1 MNTHLIAFIKT
12 KVYIKSILLLL
23 LIFSIKI
30 STAQPGTEQGLP
42 FITNYTAK
50 MYNGSAANWN
60 IIQDN
65 NGMMYFGQS
74 GNNSN
79 LLQYDGVNWKKIP
92 APLSSVISR
101 CTAKDADGTIY
112 FGGTSD
118 FGYLDRDSIGEA
130 SEHSLLQYVPK
141 DKRVF
146 FDVWS
151 VQITNEG
158 IYFQSRE
165 RLFRLTKTHS
175 GDSTTWTVKTWEP
188 STHFMYSFYLDH
200 VLYVHEQSVGLLKM
214 ENDSLVL
221 IPGSEFLGKD
231 RMQVMLPYN
240 ADGSQK
246 NGSSQREYLA
256 GTFTHGMYIFDG
268 KNFRPFKTD
277 IDSLVRKFDL
287 YKGIIFNGNYVLS
300 TLGSG
305 LVIINPEGKKIQE
318 INMSSAGLPSNVIY
332 SIYSDSKGD
341 LWLGLDNGISK
352 IDLNSP
358 FTVFN
363 AQKGITAAPLS
374 IARLPDGTLYLGTN
388 NGLFKFNRSV
398 SRFEIVNDIP
408 RSQVFRLLVD
418 GNSLLVCNNGLYMIK
433 NGKVM
438 LVQASVSNNLYV
450 DALAISKKY
459 PNLLYAGTSF
469 GIALFIRDSSKPTGW
484 KYLDYLPGL
493 KDEIRFFAERED
505 GLMWATPLTGVPYLI
520 SLSVDK
526 NGNPDISKTKI
537 ENFKTKVG
545 RLRLYGNIFTLNHTI
560 YFSSDSSTDIFNKK
574 ENRFEEASFNH
585 LLNFT
590 AREDST
596 GKIWLATGINK
607 DSTKFFIATP
617 QPGGGYQLD
626 STSLL
631 PVLNQA
637 PFDLYPDKNGIV
649 WFLTTDGIVRYD
661 QNIKRNADQTY
672 KTLIRNIT
680 AGKKNIDPYEIAG
693 KKIPEIKF
701 NDNSLRFEYAAPFY
715 EQEDKIEY
723 QTWLEGFEKTW
734 SDFGKNTYKEYTN
747 LSPGK
752 YIFHVRAK
760 NLYHKIS
767 EEAVYSFTILAP
779 WYSTWWAYLIYGLA
793 GVLLIYLYIKWR
805 TRELEAKHRE
815 LEKTIKERTGQL
827 SARVEELAVINNVQ
841 EGLVSKM
848 DMQSIYDLV
857 GNKIRDSFNAQAVL
871 IGSFDENAGFEH
883 FNYAIEDGKRFY
895 PAARPLDKLRKLL
908 IETKQKIII
917 KNKEEAFKWFGN
929 TSLKDTKPIKSA
941 VFVPLLIGDKVK
953 RYISLQNVDREN
965 AFSDSDIRLLET
977 LANSMSVALENA
989 RLFDETT
996 RLLKETEQ
1004 RSAELGVINSV
1015 QGGLAKEMD
1024 MQGIY
1029 NLVGDR
1035 IQKLFNTQVA
1045 IIASFDLEN
1054 QLEQFNYHFEKGE
1067 ISSPEPRH
1075 FDMIR
1080 KRLIETGQNILI
1092 NRDVPKAVAEFGM
1105 RVVPGT
1111 EMPKSILFMPLKTGD
1126 KVYGYVSLQNI
1137 DNENAFSPSDVR
1149 LLETLSNS
1157 MSVALENARL
1167 FDETTRLL
1175 KETEQRTS
1183 ELAVINS
1190 VQEGLVAQ
1198 MDIQSIYDLVGEKI
1212 RNIFSA
1218 QIIDI
1223 VTYNKKKNLI
1233 EDRYAFEKGDRTL
1246 LGAREPL
1253 GFRKH
1258 VIETR
1263 QVFLVNE
1270 KLDQLSKEYES
1281 YVTIGEQP
1289 KSAVFVPM
1297 ITAGE
1302 VTGIISLQ
1310 NLDHEHAFSDSSV
1323 NLLTTLANSMSV
1335 ALKSASLFD
1344 ETNRLLKETE
1354 QRNAELAVIN
1364 SVQESLVAK
1373 LDMAGIYELVGEKI
1387 RQIFGAQVIDIVTY
1401 DPVKNV
1407 IADQYAYEKGDR
1419 TLLGEREPKG
1429 FRKHVIKTG
1438 TLLLHNENVLRAMRE
1453 FDNEVLI
1460 GDAPKSQIYV
1470 PMIADAKVK
1479 GIISLQNLDHEH
1491 AFSNSDV
1498 SLLTTLAN
1506 SMSVAL
1512 ESARL
1517 FDETNRLLKE
1527 TEQRTSELAV
1537 INSVQEG
1544 LVAQMD
1550 MQAIYDLVGEKIRD
1564 IFNAQIIDI
1573 VTYDKNKNLI
1583 EDKYSYEKGDR
1594 TLLGPRPPLGFRK
1607 HVIESPHVFLIN
1619 EKMNEKSREYDSYV
1633 TIGDLPKSALFVPM
1647 MTGSEITGIISLQNL
1662 DHEFAFSDSDMN
1674 LLTTLANSMSVALKS
1689 AGLFDET
1696 NLLLK
1701 ETEQRNA
1708 ELAVINSVQES
1719 LVGGMNM
1726 GGIYELV
1733 GEKIR
1738 EIFNAQVIDIV
1749 TFDAN
1754 RNVIADKYSYEKGD
1768 RTLVGERKP
1777 TGFRKH
1783 VIQTGV
1789 LLVHNEDV
1797 AEAMKEYGNEII
1809 IGETP
1814 KSQIY
1819 VPMLADGRVKGVISL
1834 QNLDHENAF
1843 SESDVSLLTTL
1854 TNSMSV
1860 ALESARLFDE
1870 TARLLKETE
1879 QRNAELAVITS
1890 VQESLVAKMDVEAIY
1905 HLVGE
1910 KIREVFNA
1918 QVIDITTYDSATNLI
1933 EDKYAYE
1940 KGDRTLVPKREP
1952 YGFRKHVIDSGQ
1964 MLVINKDMYKYRLM
1978 YDNSIVVGQA
1988 AKSLVMAPLMAGGKV
2003 NGVISLQNLDRE
2015 NAFSDSEISLL
2026 STLVNSMSVALKSA
2040 RLFDETTHLLKETEQ
2055 RTAEL
2060 GVINSVQDGLA
2071 NELNM
2076 QAIYNMVG
2084 DRIQKI
2090 FNAQAVLIAGFD
2102 LRGKTEHF
2110 NYAYENGEKIKIDTR
2125 PINKL
2130 REILIGKKHTIHIR
2144 TEKEAVDDYKLAAI
2158 DKTKMPKSLLFVPLL
2173 TGNEIRGYVSIQN
2186 IDVENA
2192 FSNSDVRLL
2201 ETLANS
2207 MSVALENARL
2217 FDETNRLLKETEE
2230 RTAELGVINSVQ
2242 DGLSREL
2249 DPQLIYN
2256 LVGDRLCELFP
2267 ETQTLVI
2274 RSFNHKTGFEHFQ
2287 YTIEKGIKLTVN
2299 PQPFIWANKQLIQS
2313 KKPIHINENYVET
2326 AKRFGGTGVTT
2337 GKPPKS
2343 AVFVPMIVGDVV
2355 TGSISLQNVDRE
2367 NAFSVSNLRLLT
2379 TLTNSMSVALENA
2392 RLFNETTHLLSDAKQ
2407 RASELTTVN
2416 NISKALASQ
2425 LNPNELIQFVGD
2437 QLRDLFKANI
2447 AYLALLNKKT
2457 KMIHFPYQF
2466 GEIMPSR
2473 KIGDGLTSKIIMT
2486 GEPLL
2491 INKDLSMKHEE
2502 MGISQMGIPAS
2513 SYIGVPI
2520 PDGDE
2525 FIGVLSVQSTE
2536 QENRFD
2542 ENDQRLLTT
2551 IASSVGVAL
2560 RNAQLFED
2568 VEQAKMEAEKASK
2581 IAEKANEA
2589 KSAFLSTV
2597 SHELRTPL
2605 TSVLGFAKI
2614 INKRL
2619 NDKIFPTLN
2628 QNDGKTG
2635 KTVNQ
2640 INENLQVVISEGERL
2655 THLIND
2661 VLDLAK
2667 IEAGRMEWNQE
2678 KVSLAEVTER
2688 AIAATTSLFE
2698 QKDIKLN
2705 KKIDPNVPDITG
2717 DPDKLIQVVI
2727 NLFSNAVKFTEKG
2740 NVTCSVIQKNNEV
2753 IVSVTDT
2760 GIGIAPEDYGAV
2772 FEQFKQVGGD
2782 TLTDKPKGTGLG
2794 LPICKEI
2801 VEHHGG
2807 RIWVESKVGKGS
2819 IFSFAIPFIPS
2830 ENKNIKKDKPIHLNE
2845 LVKQLKE
2852 QMVFS
2857 KLNIEGK
2864 NSTILVV
2871 DDDDSIRSLLE
2882 QELSE
2887 AGYLIEQ
2894 ATNGKAA
2901 LDCIRKN
2908 RPDLIILDVMMP
2920 EMNGFDVA
2928 AILKNDPQTMDIPI
2942 IILSII
2948 QDKARG
2954 FRIGVDRY
2962 LTKPIDTAQL
2972 FTEVGNLLEQGKSK
2986 KKVMVVDQDSEA
2998 VKTLTDVL
3006 QTKGYQVVE
3015 SDGKELV
3022 KNAIANQPDI
3032 IILNSILSG
3041 NQEIVKTL
3049 RFEKGLE
3056 NVLFFIY
3063 Q

>member
-1 MNTHLIAFIKT
+1 MSRHYSTGT
-12 KVYIKSILLLL
+12 KINFQCKGWLFSFFLFLL
-23 LIFSIKI
+23 S
-30 STAQPGTEQGLP
+30 SAMAQPGKEAELP
-42 FITNYTAK
+42 
-50 MYNGSAANWN
+50 AN
-60 IIQDN
+60 
-65 NGMMYFGQS
+65 
-74 GNNSN
+74 
-79 LLQYDGVNWKKIP
+79 P
-92 APLSSVISR
+92 
-101 CTAKDADGTIY
+101 
-112 FGGTSD
+112 
-118 FGYLDRDSIGEA
+118 
-130 SEHSLLQYVPK
+130 
-141 DKRVF
+141 
-146 FDVWS
+146 
-151 VQITNEG
+151 
-158 IYFQSRE
+158 
-165 RLFRLTKTHS
+165 
-175 GDSTTWTVKTWEP
+175 
-188 STHFMYSFYLDH
+188 
-200 VLYVHEQSVGLLKM
+200 
-214 ENDSLVL
+214 
-221 IPGSEFLGKD
+221 
-231 RMQVMLPYN
+231 
-240 ADGSQK
+240 
-246 NGSSQREYLA
+246 
-256 GTFTHGMYIFDG
+256 
-268 KNFRPFKTD
+268 
-277 IDSLVRKFDL
+277 
-287 YKGIIFNGNYVLS
+287 
-300 TLGSG
+300 
-305 LVIINPEGKKIQE
+305 
-318 INMSSAGLPSNVIY
+318 
-332 SIYSDSKGD
+332 
-341 LWLGLDNGISK
+341 
-352 IDLNSP
+352 
-358 FTVFN
+358 
-363 AQKGITAAPLS
+363 
-374 IARLPDGTLYLGTN
+374 
-388 NGLFKFNRSV
+388 
-398 SRFEIVNDIP
+398 
-408 RSQVFRLLVD
+408 
-418 GNSLLVCNNGLYMIK
+418 
-433 NGKVM
+433 
-438 LVQASVSNNLYV
+438 VSNG
-450 DALAISKKY
+450 A
-459 PNLLYAGTSF
+459 
-469 GIALFIRDSSKPTGW
+469 
-484 KYLDYLPGL
+484 
-493 KDEIRFFAERED
+493 
-505 GLMWATPLTGVPYLI
+505 
-520 SLSVDK
+520 
-526 NGNPDISKTKI
+526 
-537 ENFKTKVG
+537 
-545 RLRLYGNIFTLNHTI
+545 
-560 YFSSDSSTDIFNKK
+560 
-574 ENRFEEASFNH
+574 
-585 LLNFT
+585 
-590 AREDST
+590 
-596 GKIWLATGINK
+596 
-607 DSTKFFIATP
+607 
-617 QPGGGYQLD
+617 
-626 STSLL
+626 
-631 PVLNQA
+631 
-637 PFDLYPDKNGIV
+637 
-649 WFLTTDGIVRYD
+649 
-661 QNIKRNADQTY
+661 
-672 KTLIRNIT
+672 
-680 AGKKNIDPYEIAG
+680 
-693 KKIPEIKF
+693 
-701 NDNSLRFEYAAPFY
+701 
-715 EQEDKIEY
+715 
-723 QTWLEGFEKTW
+723 
-734 SDFGKNTYKEYTN
+734 
-747 LSPGK
+747 
-752 YIFHVRAK
+752 
-760 NLYHKIS
+760 
-767 EEAVYSFTILAP
+767 
-779 WYSTWWAYLIYGLA
+779 WWIYGLLA
-793 GVLLIYLYIKWR
+793 LGAFLIIYVLVKWR
-805 TRELEAKHRE
+805 TRQLQSKNNK
-815 LEKTIKERTGQL
+815 LEKIIGERTAEL
-827 SARVEELAVINNVQ
+827 NDRVEELAVINYVQ
-841 EGLVSKM
+841 EGLASKL
-848 DMQSIYDLV
+848 DMQSIYDMV
-857 GNKIRDSFNAQAVL
+857 GNKIRDVFDAQVVL
-871 IGSFDENAGFEH
+871 IGSFDDSNGLEH
-883 FNYAIEDGKRFY
+883 FNYTIENGKRFY
-895 PAARPLDKLRKLL
+895 PDSRTLDQLRKKL
-908 IETKQKIII
+908 IETKQKIVI
-917 KNKEEAFKWFGN
+917 KNKEESFKWFGN
-929 TSLKDTKPIKSA
+929 KAIGDTKPILSG
-941 VFVPLLIGDKVK
+941 VFVPLIIGDKVK
-953 RYISLQNVDREN
+953 RYVSLQNVDREN
-965 AFSDSDIRLLET
+965 AFSVADIRLLET

-996 RLLKETEQ
+996 RLLK
-1004 RSAELGVINSV
+1004 V
-1015 QGGLAKEMD
+1015 
-1024 MQGIY
+1024 
-1029 NLVGDR
+1029 
-1035 IQKLFNTQVA
+1035 
-1045 IIASFDLEN
+1045 
-1054 QLEQFNYHFEKGE
+1054 
-1067 ISSPEPRH
+1067 
-1075 FDMIR
+1075 
-1080 KRLIETGQNILI
+1080 
-1092 NRDVPKAVAEFGM
+1092 
-1105 RVVPGT
+1105 
-1111 EMPKSILFMPLKTGD
+1111 
-1126 KVYGYVSLQNI
+1126 
-1137 DNENAFSPSDVR
+1137 
-1149 LLETLSNS
+1149 
-1157 MSVALENARL
+1157 
-1167 FDETTRLL
+1167 
-1175 KETEQRTS
+1175 TEQRTS

-1198 MDIQSIYDLVGEKI
+1198 MDMQSIYDMVGEKI

-1263 QVFLVNE
+1263 QLFLINE
-1270 KLDQLSKEYES
+1270 DMSGKSKEYES

-1289 KSAVFVPM
+1289 KSALFVPM
-1297 ITAGE
+1297 ITGGE

-1310 NLDHEHAFSDSSV
+1310 NLDHEFAFSESAV

-1335 ALKSASLFD
+1335 ALKSAGLFD

-1373 LDMAGIYELVGEKI
+1373 LDMAGIYDLVGEKI

-1419 TLLGEREPKG
+1419 TLLGEREVKG

-1438 TLLLHNENVLRAMRE
+1438 TLLLHNENVQRAMRE
-1453 FDNEVLI
+1453 FDNEILI
-1460 GDAPKSQIYV
+1460 GDVPKSQIYV
-1470 PMIADAKVK
+1470 PMIADGKVK

-1491 AFSNSDV
+1491 AFSDSDV

-1550 MQAIYDLVGEKIRD
+1550 MQAIYDLVGEKIRN

-1573 VTYDKNKNLI
+1573 VTYDKKKNLI

-1594 TLLGPRPPLGFRK
+1594 TLLGARSPLGFRK
-1607 HVIESPHVFLIN
+1607 YVIESPHVFLIN
-1619 EKMNEKSREYDSYV
+1619 EKMGEKSREYDSYV
-1633 TIGDLPKSALFVPM
+1633 TIGEQPKSALFVPM
-1647 MTGSEITGIISLQNL
+1647 ITGGEVTGVISLQNL
-1662 DHEFAFSDSDMN
+1662 DHEHAFSDSDVN

-1696 NLLLK
+1696 NRLLT

-1726 GGIYELV
+1726 SGIYELV
-1733 GEKIR
+1733 GEKMR

-1754 RNVIADKYSYEKGD
+1754 RNVITDKYSYEKGD

-1783 VIQTGV
+1783 VIQTGT
-1789 LLVHNEDV
+1789 LLVHNEKV
-1797 AEAMKEYGNEII
+1797 AEAMKEFDNEIL

-1819 VPMLADGRVKGVISL
+1819 VPMLADGRVKGIISL
-1834 QNLDHENAF
+1834 QNLDHEHAF
-1843 SESDVSLLTTL
+1843 SDSDISLLTTL

-1905 HLVGE
+1905 NLVGE

-1918 QVIDITTYDSATNLI
+1918 QVIDITTYDSESNLI

-1940 KGDRTLVPKREP
+1940 KGDRTLMSKREP
-1952 YGFRKHVIDSGQ
+1952 YGFRKHVIDTGQ
-1964 MLVINKDMYKYRLM
+1964 ILVINKDMYKQRLIH
-1978 YDNSIVVGQA
+1978 DNTIVVGQA

-2003 NGVISLQNLDRE
+2003 NGIISLQNLDKE

-2040 RLFDETTHLLKETEQ
+2040 RLFDETTHLLKETE
-2055 RTAEL
+2055 
-2060 GVINSVQDGLA
+2060 
-2071 NELNM
+2071 
-2076 QAIYNMVG
+2076 
-2084 DRIQKI
+2084 
-2090 FNAQAVLIAGFD
+2090 
-2102 LRGKTEHF
+2102 
-2110 NYAYENGEKIKIDTR
+2110 
-2125 PINKL
+2125 
-2130 REILIGKKHTIHIR
+2130 
-2144 TEKEAVDDYKLAAI
+2144 
-2158 DKTKMPKSLLFVPLL
+2158 
-2173 TGNEIRGYVSIQN
+2173 
-2186 IDVENA
+2186 
-2192 FSNSDVRLL
+2192 
-2201 ETLANS
+2201 
-2207 MSVALENARL
+2207 
-2217 FDETNRLLKETEE
+2217 E

-2242 DGLSREL
+2242 EGLAREL

-2274 RSFNHKTGFEHFQ
+2274 RSFDHNTALEYFQ
-2287 YTIEKGIKLTVN
+2287 YAIEKGEKLTVN
-2299 PQPFIWANKQLIQS
+2299 PQPFIWANKQMILS

-2326 AKRFGGTGVTT
+2326 AKKYGGTGVTT

-2355 TGSISLQNVDRE
+2355 TGSISLQNVDIE
-2367 NAFSVSNLRLLT
+2367 NAFSDSNLRLLT

-2392 RLFNETTHLLSDAKQ
+2392 RLFNETTHLLSDTKQ
-2407 RASELTTVN
+2407 RASELSTVN

-2447 AYLALLNKKT
+2447 VYLALLNQKT
-2457 KMIHFPYQF
+2457 KVINFPYQYGDDMTPIKL
-2466 GEIMPSR
+2466 GE
-2473 KIGDGLTSKIIMT
+2473 GLTSKIIST

-2491 INKDLSMKHEE
+2491 INKNIQELRYKLGVEKV
-2502 MGISQMGIPAS
+2502 GIPAS
-2513 SYIGVPI
+2513 SYLGVPI
-2520 PDGDE
+2520 PVGDKI
-2525 FIGVLSVQSTE
+2525 IGVLSVQSTE
-2536 QENRFD
+2536 HENSFNED
-2542 ENDQRLLTT
+2542 DQRLLST

-2568 VEQAKMEAEKASK
+2568 VEQAKREAEKASK
-2581 IAEKANEA
+2581 VAEKANEA

-2619 NDKIFPTLN
+2619 NDKIFPIVD
-2628 QNDGKTG
+2628 QSDPKTG

-2640 INENLQVVISEGERL
+2640 ISENLQVVISEGERL

-2667 IEAGRMEWNQE
+2667 IEAGRMEWSQE
-2678 KVSLAEVTER
+2678 NVSLAEVAER

-2698 QKDIKLN
+2698 QKEIKLV
-2705 KKIDPNVPDITG
+2705 KKIDPNVSDIIG
-2717 DPDKLIQVVI
+2717 DADKLIQVVI

-2740 NVTCSVIQKNNEV
+2740 NVTCSVSQKNNEV
-2753 IVSVTDT
+2753 VVSISDT

-2801 VEHHGG
+2801 VEHQGG

-2819 IFSFAIPFIPS
+2819 TFSFSLPFISS
-2830 ENKNIKKDKPIHLNE
+2830 ETKSDINTNPIHLNE

-2852 QMVFS
+2852 RMVFS
-2857 KLNIEGK
+2857 TLKTDGK
-2864 NSTILVV
+2864 NATILVV

-2894 ATNGKAA
+2894 ATNGKQA
-2901 LDCIRKN
+2901 LECIRKN

-2986 KKVMVVDQDSEA
+2986 KKVMVVDEDSEA
-2998 VKTLTDVL
+2998 VRSLTDVL

-3022 KNAIANQPDI
+3022 EKAIATQPDI
-3032 IILNSILSG
+3032 IILNSILSAK
-3041 NQEIVKTL
+3041 QEIVKTL